1 MKIGIISDT
10 HDRMDFINFFVEEFK
25 REGVE
30 IVLHAGDIVAPF
42 AARPFSSFKFFAV
55 FGNNCGERLFLRDV
69 ISDFGEIKPGPMEL
83 QFAGKK
89 FFLMHEPYA
98 LEAAAT
104 SGLYDYVIYGH
115 THKLERRRVKGT
127 WVLNPGE
134 ACGYLTGEATA
145 LVLDLNTGDISL
157 LKALP

>member
-1 MKIGIISDT
+1 MKVGIISDT
-10 HDRMDFINFFVEEFK
+10 HDRMDFIEFFVEEFK

-30 IVLHAGDIVAPF
+30 VVLHAGDIIAPF
-42 AARPFSSFKFFAV
+42 AAKPFSPFKFIAV

-69 ISDFGEIKPGPMEL
+69 ISKFGEIRPGPIEL
-83 QFAGKK
+83 EFAGKK

-98 LEAAAT
+98 LEAAAS
-104 SGLYDYVIYGH
+104 SGLYDYVVYGH
-115 THKLERRRVKGT
+115 THQLERRKVKET

-145 LVLDLNTGDISL
+145 FVLEVETGEVTL
-157 LKALP
+157 LKPSP